1 MKLVKGFVERMKSIA
16 EVLSDRRWIEF
27 WDNVNRMLDS
37 GDWRFRAVVKKNDG
51 GLFDLV
57 IMGVRFHVNTVNEK
71 VMRAIILANLDKFA
85 VAMLQDVWSVAALEY
100 LRRPEK
106 GYDILYKVARL
117 TRSDRWAEIVYAY
130 SAGVYKFTI
139 ERRGSKYVVRD
150 KYTNKEVEVDVVTGD
165 AINKFMDDVF
175 SELLTE
181 VVYHIK
187 DKVKKVYKV
196 IYEKEVKSLL
206 QSI

>member
-117 TRSDRWAEIVYAY
+117 TRSDRWAEIVYEY

-165 AINKFMDDVF
+165 AINKLMDDVF
-175 SELLTE
+175 SELITE

-206 QSI
+206 